1 MGDMPETIEVLGR
14 KYPVTLPSFTIREEL
29 AAAFAEHQSDG
40 MMLRRVYAAAIGSCS
55 QAATASRASYAKC
68 GHNPLTF
75 GGEIY
80 AYLRE
85 KGASVEDVASV
96 GVELLVPML
105 EALFPR
111 EEEVDA
117 QAGFTPA
124 VVGT

>member
-1 MGDMPETIEVLGR
+1 MGGMPQTIAIIGNAH
-14 KYPVTLPSFTIREEL
+14 PVSLPSFTVREEL
-29 AAAFAEHQSDG
+29 AAAFAEQQDNG
-40 MMLRRVYAAAIGSCS
+40 MKLRRVYAAAIGLCTSLGS
-55 QAATASRASYAKC
+55 AARASYPKAGC
-68 GHNPLTF
+68 DPLVY
-75 GGEIY
+75 GDPVY